1 MSSGGD
7 SVATPPSPIVASRV
21 PKKLVTSILLG
32 AAAKPYGGCTTILE
46 IRRRPCQ
53 FRWMTGSEEPEIQ
66 GVVVALKR
74 LSGPNSGT
82 DPHVELALTSREV
95 LFGGASLP
103 IRFSRLAL
111 GCATAAP
118 VICSRSG
125 TGRVNRRAIGLVALG
140 SAWPAGAGAAWWN
153 EKASPHRDFR
163 RRRCWPR

>member
-1 MSSGGD
+1 
-7 SVATPPSPIVASRV
+7 
-21 PKKLVTSILLG
+21 
-32 AAAKPYGGCTTILE
+32 
-46 IRRRPCQ
+46 
-53 FRWMTGSEEPEIQ
+53 MTGSEEPEIQ

-125 TGRVNRRAIGLVALG
+125 TGRGKRGGVGFVAPG
-140 SAWPAGAGAAWWN
+140 SASAAAAGARPGDGEAGTAG
-153 EKASPHRDFR
+153 EVG
-163 RRRCWPR
+163 